1 MEWDSN
7 LHKPMGGVAKH
18 MIRLCKIGYSKN
30 ATNKHGVME
39 HLITKGLKKEVR
51 GVTNIIINCRKNQ
64 IR

>member
-1 MEWDSN
+1 
-7 LHKPMGGVAKH
+7 MGGVAKH